1 MCIYKILCYNNYN
14 MIGQNKIIQR
24 IEIFIGI
31 VIVALGGV
39 YFVVAYNAP
48 RLCSSINGEHFNVGD
63 EFTC

>member
-1 MCIYKILCYNNYN
+1 